1 MNFEDKDLEFLA
13 KCSDEDL
20 DMLYYILTHD
30 REGNL
35 LNHIK
40 KLTKSPA
47 YKKHFPQHSFYAE
60 DFAQEL
66 AYYGSSSRLTKH
78 SYKDLLFLL
87 CGTLN
92 INYNFKASAKSIE
105 SNFLMQSFSQI
116 LEKLSFQDIKLLDEN
131 LLKLKIKD
139 EALLIDNFEAL
150 FFGDNLSSYLMKTF
164 VVNAFL
170 RALFKRELINSD
182 NENVKEIKLLL
193 QAPVSSLLSG
203 EWSKLYY
210 KDNFGQILND
220 AYKVSQLASVFY
232 LSYLRIKEES
242 KVLENFQNK
251 MEVLSL
257 EEIF

>member
-1 MNFEDKDLEFLA
+1 MNFEDKDLEFLGR
-13 KCSDEDL
+13 CSDEDL
-20 DMLYYILTHD
+20 DILYYILTHD

-35 LNHIK
+35 LSSVK
-40 KLTKSPA
+40 KLTKSQA

-66 AYYGSSSRLTKH
+66 AYYGSSTRLTKH

-116 LEKLSFQDIKLLDEN
+116 LEKLSFQEIKLLDEN
-131 LLKLKIKD
+131 LIKLKIKD

-150 FFGDNLSSYLMKTF
+150 FFSDNLSSYLMKVL
-164 VVNAFL
+164 VVNAFI
-170 RALFKRELINSD
+170 RALYNKELIDSD
-182 NENVKEIKLLL
+182 NETIKEVKLIL
-193 QAPVSSLLSG
+193 QAPVSSLLTG

-210 KDNFGQILND
+210 KNDFGQILND
-220 AYKVSQLASVFY
+220 SYKVSQLASLFY
-232 LSYLRIKEES
+232 LSYLRVKE
-242 KVLENFQNK
+242 KNKFLENFQNK
-251 MEVLSL
+251 MEVLDL
-257 EEIF
+257 K